1 MRTLL
6 RLVLFAT
13 LAALVV
19 AAPAAADSSAPQIE
33 LATPADGEGFYQGQH
48 VQAGYGCLPGAL
60 GWPVVSCEG
69 DVPVGAYIDTS
80 SVGTHTFTVHAVDY
94 AGPETTVTHTYTVFD
109 VIAPTATIAVP
120 AAGAEYPVGAQ
131 L

>member
-1 MRTLL
+1 M
-6 RLVLFAT
+6 
-13 LAALVV
+13 
-19 AAPAAADSSAPQIE
+19 
-33 LATPADGEGFYQGQH
+33 
-48 VQAGYGCLPGAL
+48 
-60 GWPVVSCEG
+60 VSCEG
-69 DVPVGAYIDTS
+69 DVPVGAYIDTG